1 MRKGDLVHMRNYSYL
16 SVEKPAVGLIIEL
29 QTRGPVPGAYVY
41 WPEDNI
47 TEWVS
52 VEKIKKI
59 DDASF
64 S

>member
-1 MRKGDLVHMRNYSYL
+1 MKKGDLVHMRKSSSISRDKGL
-16 SVEKPAVGLIIEL
+16 VGLIIEL
-29 QTRGPVPGAYVY
+29 QTRGPVPGAYVF
-41 WPEDNI
+41 WPDNNI

-52 VEKIKKI
+52 VEKIIKI